1 MSQILDGKAL
11 ARRLN
16 VALKESVGNM
26 SRAPGLA
33 VVLVGE
39 DPASEVY
46 VRRKGKVAHWLGF
59 HHIQRTFDRSATFE
73 EVRDEIDALNSDPA
87 VDGILLQLPLP
98 GHLQAS
104 ALIERI
110 DPSKDVDGLTMVNLG
125 RLAQGDPYLVPCT
138 PAGIMKL
145 LEAYD
150 VSLQG
155 KRACVVGRSNLVGRP
170 IAMLLEQA
178 HCTVTVCHSRTRD
191 LKAHLQ
197 HAEVVIAAVGRP
209 GLIVADW
216 LSEESV
222 VVDVGINRLDD
233 GSLAGDVAFEEAFG
247 KVKAITPVPGGVGP
261 LTIAMLMANTA
272 KAMVAKEQ

>member
-1 MSQILDGKAL
+1 MTQLLDGKAL

-16 VALKESVGNM
+16 VALKESVVGM
-26 SRAPGLA
+26 ARTPGLA

-39 DPASEVY
+39 DPASQVY
-46 VRRKGKVAHWLGF
+46 VRRKGKVAAWLGF
-59 HHIQRTFDRSATFE
+59 HHIQRTFDASATFE

-104 ALIERI
+104 TLIERI
-110 DPSKDVDGLTMVNLG
+110 DPSKDVDGLTMANLG
-125 RLAQGDPYLVPCT
+125 RLAQGDPHLVPCT
-138 PAGIMKL
+138 PAGIMQL
-145 LEAYD
+145 LKAYD

-178 HCTVTVCHSRTRD
+178 NCTVTVCHSRTKD
-191 LKAHLQ
+191 LKSHLQ
-197 HAEVVIAAVGRP
+197 PAEVVIAAVGRP

-216 LSEESV
+216 LSPDSV

-233 GSLAGDVAFEEAFG
+233 GSLTGDVAFSDAFG

-272 KAMVAKEQ
+272 KAMRAKEA